1 MRVTRLKLANVRA
14 IKAAEF
20 HFLPG
25 FNLVAGVN
33 GVGKTTVLDALAACL
48 AEFVSNNVNVP
59 LHPTLLAKPDDVRAG
74 TEALDV
80 ECELEYG
87 GATFTYSHHKSLSG
101 PPYGPNSLHTGG
113 QPPDFGDEPESAAVA
128 VLFATNRAVAS
139 RKVSPKSA
147 AVGGKAAA
155 VAGAFVARELRL
167 AECAAWIRARQVL
180 GQEQPASK
188 RVLRILD
195 ETVARFLPGYRNVRV
210 EEDSGWDLMVE
221 HGGATFSVR
230 QLSDGERGILALVL
244 DLTRRLALAYP
255 EQRNPAGE
263 SEAVVLIDEIELHLH
278 PKWQRQIVRNLT
290 AAFPR
295 CQFIAT
301 THSPQV
307 IGEVEHDRIHIV
319 TEDGVYS
326 PSHSFGVDS
335 SRVLE
340 EIMDTE
346 PRSTDVAELIARIS
360 RDTQRKLFRN
370 ARQDLERLVD
380 RLGENDPEVTHLHTF
395 LDLMEGDE

>member
-20 HFLPG
+20 RFLPG

-48 AEFVSNNVNVP
+48 AEFVSNNANVP
-59 LHPTLLAKPDDVRAG
+59 LHPTLLAEPGDVRAG
-74 TEALDV
+74 AGALDV
-80 ECELEYG
+80 DCELEYE
-87 GATFTYSHHKSLSG
+87 GATFMCSHHKSLSG
-101 PPYGPNSLHTGG
+101 SPSNSWHVGGP
-113 QPPDFGDEPESAAVA
+113 PPDFGDGPDSVAVA

-139 RKVSPKSA
+139 RKVSTRSA
-147 AVGGKAAA
+147 AAGGRAAA
-155 VAGAFVARELRL
+155 VAGAFTARELRL
-167 AECAAWIRARQVL
+167 AECAAWMRARQVL
-180 GQEQPASK
+180 GREQPASK
-188 RVLRILD
+188 KVLSVLD
-195 ETVARFLPGYRNVRV
+195 ETVARFLPGYCNVRV
-210 EEDSGWDLMVE
+210 DGESGRDLVVE
-221 HGGATFSVR
+221 HGGATLSVR
-230 QLSDGERGILALVL
+230 QLSDGERGVLALVL

-255 EQRNPAGE
+255 EIQDPAVE

-290 AAFPR
+290 AAFPH

-319 TEDGVYS
+319 TEDGVYN

-346 PRSTDVAELIARIS
+346 PRTAEVAELIAHIS
-360 RDTQRKLFRN
+360 GDTERKSFKD
-370 ARQDLERLVD
+370 ARQGLERLVA
-380 RLGENDPEVTHLHTF
+380 RLGENDPDVTHLRTF
-395 LDLMEGDE
+395 LDLVEADE

>member
-14 IKAAEF
+14 IKAAEVR
-20 HFLPG
+20 FLPG

-33 GVGKTTVLDALAACL
+33 GVGKTTILDALAACL
-48 AEFVSNNVNVP
+48 AEFVSGNANVP
-59 LHPTLLAKPDDVRAG
+59 HHPTLLAESGDVRAG
-74 TEALDV
+74 AEALDV

-87 GATFTYSHHKSLSG
+87 GATFTCSHHKSLSG
-101 PPYGPNSLHTGG
+101 APCRPNSLHVGG
-113 QPPDFGDEPESAAVA
+113 PAPDFGDEPDSAAVA
-128 VLFATNRAVAS
+128 VLFTTNRAVAS
-139 RKVSPKSA
+139 RKASAKSA

-155 VAGAFVARELRL
+155 VAGAFKARELRL
-167 AECAAWIRARQVL
+167 AECAAWMRARQVL
-180 GQEQPASK
+180 GREQPASK
-188 RVLRILD
+188 RVLNVLD
-195 ETVARFLPGYRNVRV
+195 ETVARFLPGYCNVRV
-210 EEDSGWDLMVE
+210 DGESGRDLVVE
-221 HGGATFSVR
+221 HGGAALSVR
-230 QLSDGERGILALVL
+230 QLSDGERGVLALVL

-255 EQRNPAGE
+255 EMQDPAVE

-290 AAFPR
+290 AAFPH

-346 PRSTDVAELIARIS
+346 PRTAEVAELIAHIS
-360 RDTQRKLFRN
+360 GDTERKSFKD
-370 ARQDLERLVD
+370 ARQGLERLVA
-380 RLGENDPEVTHLHTF
+380 RLGENDPDVTHLRTF
-395 LDLMEGDE
+395 LDLVETDE